1 MKRTI
6 LRLLGLALALCLLW
20 TLTACK
26 KPAASDASDPSGSGP
41 VLNGGETVPGDET
54 VPGGDPSAPEN
65 GTTEDPGTEAS
76 DDPPAE
82 DPTEP
87 GGDGETG
94 EEPSGGQD
102 ETGVEG
108 SWSSQLPLDTL
119 IAAGL
124 DWEEG
129 DDLPVPTFPGVT
141 VILRMDLNADG
152 TFRMWF
158 DEASLTKAQEGLH
171 DPLRQ
176 YLLDYFYEEYG
187 LDEEAVEAA
196 LALQNTT
203 LDEKVDELAEK
214 LSLTNLSQT
223 ERTGCYRYENGRLY
237 VGDEPSPTEEWFE
250 TDLRGRI
257 LVLLSASSD
266 EAAPGFGKLL
276 PLTFTR

>member
-6 LRLLGLALALCLLW
+6 LRLLVPVLALCLLW

-26 KPAASDASDPSGSGP
+26 KPAAPDASGPSGSGP

-65 GTTEDPGTEAS
+65 GTTEDPGTETT
-76 DDPPAE
+76 DDPLAE

-102 ETGVEG
+102 EDSVEG

-119 IAAGL
+119 IAANL

-129 DDLPVPTFPGVT
+129 DALPLPTFPGVT
-141 VILRMDLNADG
+141 VTLRMDLNADG

-158 DEASLTKAQEGLH
+158 DEASLTKAQEDLH
-171 DPLRQ
+171 APLRQ
-176 YLLDYFYEEYG
+176 FLLDFFREEYG
-187 LDEEAVEAA
+187 LDEAAVEAA
-196 LALQNTT
+196 LESQGTT
-203 LDEKVDELAEK
+203 LDRKVDELAEE
-214 LSLTNLSQT
+214 LSLTDLSGT
-223 ERTGCYRYENGRLY
+223 ERKGCYRYENGRLY
-237 VGDEPSPTEEWFE
+237 VGDEPSPTEEWFD

-266 EAAPGFGKLL
+266 EAAPGVSNLL